1 MDGYIDRYCRPGIVS
16 FYRYFCQN
24 GVIHVFLFCDNLL
37 TLCEVS
43 FVNCVHFGPFLENK
57 KGSIYRSLW
66 NAKTLK
72 LNISKLLRMQIET
85 YNSKAEIWVQSSRH
99 FQNCCNRRWNLFFSV
114 SIIVATV
121 LEVPFSV
128 LKMGVSQYFCPC
140 SVCTSHWCLE
150 MSFWLKVC
158 I

>member
-1 MDGYIDRYCRPGIVS
+1 MKTNFKCWWMDEYINRYCRPGIIS

-24 GVIHVFLFCDNLL
+24 GVIHVFLFCDNVF

-43 FVNCVHFGPFLENK
+43 FVNCVHFGPFM
-57 KGSIYRSLW
+57 GLW

-99 FQNCCNRRWNLFFSV
+99 FQNCCNRDGIFF
-114 SIIVATV
+114 IVATV

-140 SVCTSHWCLE
+140 SVCTSHWCLV